1 MKVSQK
7 GLEFIQKH
15 EGLKFQSYRD
25 SASIPTIGY
34 GTTRYE
40 NGDPVLMGQV
50 IDKERA
56 DALLAYWVGVFAE
69 GVDKLVDVQLT
80 QNQYDAIVAF
90 AYNIGL
96 GGFKT
101 SSVLKRLNKNPND
114 PAIRDAF
121 MLWNK
126 ATVNGKKVP
135 ITGLTN
141 RRRAEADLYFS

>member
-15 EGLKFQSYRD
+15 EGLKLSSYRD
-25 SASIPTIGY
+25 SAGVPTIGVGITKY
-34 GTTRYE
+34 EDGT
-40 NGDPVLMGQV
+40 PVKMGQV
-50 IDKERA
+50 ISKERS
-56 DALLAYWVGVFAE
+56 DELLSYWVGLFAE
-69 GVDKLVDVQLT
+69 GVEKLVEVQLT
-80 QNQYDAIVAF
+80 QNQFDALVAF

-114 PAIRDAF
+114 TAIRDAF

-126 ATVNGKKVP
+126 VTVNGKKVP